1 MGLMKALRILMLIA
15 LGVSCHLDKLLN
27 GGGSGASPPSNGT
40 PVGLAFSRLPSRPLA
55 GRPIGPVRVSVVDSA
70 GQPVAGVDSTTV
82 AIALG
87 SNPGG
92 ATLRGTP
99 TTHPTRGVATFTDL
113 SLDRADSGYTL
124 TAAAAGL
131 PTITSDTF
139 TVVPGPAAKLTF
151 TAEPK
156 DVGQGDV
163 VTPPV
168 VVTVFDSLDNKATD
182 FTGVVSLAL
191 RQNGNAVNGAL
202 SGNKTDAVAGVATF
216 GNLQIKNAGA
226 AYTLAAA
233 FGSAAPVAE
242 SAPFTVKPPGPPPPQ
257 PGDIAITTAT
267 SGVDRPSGYTLTV
280 DGNGAGSIGTSSSL
294 TIPGVSAGDHVVAL
308 GGVPATCTVTS
319 ANPLTV
325 SVPAGG
331 TGQGA
336 FVVTCGA
343 PPPPPPPSSGPYLLF
358 TDHPA
363 ITQAGQPIRTV
374 RVTIYDA
381 SGNQDRSYLGDVTLS
396 IGFNPGGGT
405 LTGGGTIVMQPGL
418 GGVVQWDHPSIDQP
432 GAGYTLHAT
441 SPGLREA
448 FSDPFDVTAGPPP
461 PPNGANGLGF
471 FAQPGT
477 TRAGD
482 IIAPALRVGALGPGG
497 VVATGYTGP
506 IWISLGANPTGA
518 TLSGTRH
525 LFAVNGFVT
534 FSDLRIDKPGAYTL
548 RVTAWPL
555 NYMESNSFNVTP

>member
-1 MGLMKALRILMLIA
+1 MWMMKALRILVLIG

-27 GGGSGASPPSNGT
+27 GGGSAASPPSNGT
-40 PVGLAFSRLPSRPLA
+40 PVGLAFSRLPSSPRA
-55 GRPIGPVRVSVVDSA
+55 GQPIGPVRVSVVDSA
-70 GQPVAGVDSTTV
+70 GQPVAGVESTTV
-82 AIALG
+82 TIALG

-99 TTHPTRGVATFTDL
+99 TSHPTRGVATFTDL
-113 SLDRADSGYTL
+113 SLDRAVSGYTL
-124 TAAAAGL
+124 TATAAGL

-151 TAEPK
+151 TAEPS
-156 DVGQGDV
+156 DVGQGGV

-168 VVTVFDSLDNKATD
+168 VVTAFDSLDNKATT

-202 SGNKTDAVAGVATF
+202 SGNSTDVVAGVATF
-216 GNLQIKNAGA
+216 GCLQIKNAGA

-233 FGSAAPVAE
+233 FGSA
-242 SAPFTVKPPGPPPPQ
+242 
-257 PGDIAITTAT
+257 
-267 SGVDRPSGYTLTV
+267 
-280 DGNGAGSIGTSSSL
+280 
-294 TIPGVSAGDHVVAL
+294 
-308 GGVPATCTVTS
+308 
-319 ANPLTV
+319 NPLTV
-325 SVPAGG
+325 SVPAAG

-418 GGVVQWDHPSIDQP
+418 GGGGQWDQPSIDKP
-432 GAGYTLHAT
+432 RLGYT
-441 SPGLREA
+441 
-448 FSDPFDVTAGPPP
+448 PPP
-461 PPNGANGLGF
+461 PP
-471 FAQPGT
+471 PGV
-477 TRAGD
+477 RQA
-482 IIAPALRVGALGPGG
+482 
-497 VVATGYTGP
+497 
-506 IWISLGANPTGA
+506 
-518 TLSGTRH
+518 
-525 LFAVNGFVT
+525 
-534 FSDLRIDKPGAYTL
+534 
-548 RVTAWPL
+548 
-555 NYMESNSFNVTP
+555 